1 VFRCQNGKDMDVS
14 SKSIFQDVSQVDLFQ
29 KINDICTTVD
39 SVMSA
44 KDLFEISLKKIMAL
58 FGANRGSIFTLGE
71 NGTELTLTTTEG
83 MQRDEKEAMVK
94 RMGDGIIGKVAQEK
108 RPIVVENIAKDS
120 RFANYKARK
129 GYQTPSFICVPLMI
143 KDQLIGVINITDKKS
158 GLNFNTNEMQLL
170 DFLSSQIALNYR
182 RIQLYL
188 KFKKSIKERQS
199 LKTKLGQSDQEAQN
213 LKRRIYIQER
223 LATLG
228 KLAGGIAHEFNN
240 PLDGVMRYTNLSLEH
255 VQDDVVRGYLLEV
268 KNGLDR
274 MANIVKNLLACTRE
288 QTSTTD
294 RADFKEALD
303 YALATLKAEI
313 AHKNITIKK
322 EISNDLPSIQDYGIE
337 GILTNLLRNA
347 TDAIDENGTI
357 KIQAKYTDQ
366 ILTIIVSDTG
376 RGISVDDPDQ
386 IFEPFFTTKDIDKGC
401 GLGLTIVA
409 EIVKSYDGKIHV
421 QSKSGEGA
429 VFTINLPV
437 KE

>member
-1 VFRCQNGKDMDVS
+1 MCQNGKEMDES
-14 SKSIFQDVSQVDLFQ
+14 LKSIFQDNSQADLFQ
-29 KINDICTTVD
+29 KINDICNTVD
-39 SVMSA
+39 SVIST
-44 KDLFEISLKKIMAL
+44 KDLFELSLKKIMAL
-58 FGANRGSIFTLGE
+58 FGVSRGSIFTLAK
-71 NGTELTLTTTEG
+71 NGTELVLAISEG
-83 MQRDEKEAMVK
+83 MRRDEKEAMVK
-94 RMGDGIIGKVAQEK
+94 RMGGGIIGKVAQEK
-108 RPIVVENIAKDS
+108 QPIVVENIAKDG
-120 RFANYKARK
+120 RFAHFKARK

-158 GLNFNTNEMQLL
+158 GLNFNKNEMQLL

-188 KFKKSIKERQS
+188 KFKNTIKESQS
-199 LKTKLGQSDQEAQN
+199 LKNKLGASDQEAVH
-213 LKRRIYIQER
+213 LKKRIFIQER

-268 KNGLDR
+268 KHGLDR
-274 MANIVKNLLACTRE
+274 MANIVRNLLACTRD
-288 QTSTTD
+288 QTPTTD
-294 RADFKEALD
+294 RADFKDALD
-303 YALATLKAEI
+303 YALASLKTEI
-313 AHKNITIKK
+313 AHKNITVKK
-322 EISNDLPSIQDYGIE
+322 KIANGLPSIQDYGIE

-357 KIQAKYTDQ
+357 KVQAEYTDQ

-376 RGISVDDPDQ
+376 RGISIDDPEE
-386 IFEPFFTTKDIDKGC
+386 IFEPFYTTKDIDKGC

-421 QSKSGEGA
+421 QSKPGKGA
-429 VFTINLPV
+429 VFTIHLPV
-437 KE
+437 KQ